1 MRIDAAVERAIELLG
16 DSNVIAAV
24 NALATHLLN
33 NGTTDGKTAARIIGD
48 AMETEAA

>member
-24 NALATHLLN
+24 NALATHLLT